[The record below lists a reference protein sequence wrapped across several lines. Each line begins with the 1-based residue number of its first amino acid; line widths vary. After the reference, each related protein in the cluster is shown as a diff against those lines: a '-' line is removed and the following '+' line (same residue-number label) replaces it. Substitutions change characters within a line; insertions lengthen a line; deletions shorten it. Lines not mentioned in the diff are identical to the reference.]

1 MSGKKNLY
9 EGNILW
15 QDDMRPWDTTCGFFI
30 IQEEKIA

>member
-9 EGNILW
+9 EGNILR
-15 QDDMRPWDTTCGFFI
+15 QDDMRPWDRTRGFFI